1 MMMGLADRV
10 EAWARRLGIP
20 PPPGVEVGAEAEVAT
35 APVRAADGTSS
46 GEADESEERFARG
59 AKRAD

>member
-20 PPPGVEVGAEAEVAT
+20 PPPGVERGAEANVAA
-35 APVRAADGTSS
+35 APARAADGRSS
-46 GEADESEERFARG
+46 ADSEEGDERFARG
-59 AKRAD
+59 TKQGA